1 MRAQLSVRWLVCL
14 TLLSAALSGRV
25 LAGRALVGQQ
35 VSGAVGL
42 GQDDYEQSLQN
53 AQRKLLQG
61 QILAAETAFE
71 TLFEDLSEDEVPE
84 TSRYWVGVEVGL
96 QEIAIRRGEY
106 EEARDALLE
115 LPENARSM
123 RAVVLLLVETHRRLG
138 AYDKAAGLL
147 EKQLAQ
153 DKNDCHVR
161 HELGAVKFADGQRL
175 AAKQLWQEN
184 AETDPMPKDAIQLAY
199 VGRSLFRLGGRKN
212 YEIASRHLAA
222 SMNAAPE
229 RPEARTTYGELTFLA
244 YGETAGYPSGERDLK
259 KVLDKNGDL
268 ESALLAMYRIRSANM
283 VLDASKTEHY
293 LNRVLDR
300 NARCAEAL
308 TLRAANVLDDRRFSE
323 AARRLNEVLSIDS
336 NHRVALCHRA
346 AAALVLNEDADFR
359 HYRGRALAGDSDWP
373 ECDRIIGDH
382 LAALYRFADAVP
394 FFEAALVAAPE
405 HVPSLHGLARCLIYT
420 GEGKRART
428 LLEQAKKLHGGL
440 VDPWRNNAIA
450 AQELLEQEYETIEHG
465 NFRMLLHKEDSEVLR
480 AYLLPIHLEA
490 VEVLGDK
497 YGWKPEAK
505 TTVEVFHTW
514 DDFSVRTIGFRGF
527 TALGACFGRL
537 ITLVSPVDWDL
548 RRQDFM
554 WEATAWHEYTHVL
567 TLGVSKNRVPRW
579 LTEGFSV
586 YEERARERS
595 WERGMERELFDAFH
609 NKDIPPV
616 HLMNRLFRGP
626 RILFGYYQGG
636 LIVEL
641 IQKRYGFDK
650 ALMLLRGFGD
660 DLGLQETFQ
669 RALGMSSRKFDGLL
683 LDYIEK
689 DLLRVI
695 KLVPRFDVATMNRRV
710 VAAKRDAT
718 DLQSRIDLCWG
729 ALQNNNPV
737 DAGRWLAEV
746 LRADPENGQ
755 ALLVRAEMLRRRG
768 ELEEAV
774 KYWQR
779 GFKNG
784 ANDFDSR
791 IRCGDTMLKL
801 GNAGGAIDQWQRA
814 KACWPSCTEQQTSP
828 ELRLARLYRDQG
840 ERTQAQMEMKSY
852 CRRTARAFTPRYTLA
867 EFEKEA
873 GNRKGEL
880 QFLIECNR
888 IDPFYR
894 ELHVRMGEAYE
905 ALARIPEAALEFEV
919 AAAVSPDADRAYM
932 RPNAQKPASDSE
944 EELRARGQLWLR
956 AAKLRH
962 KLGDSERRD
971 SLVERVLQEA
981 RVTELQTE
989 ARDLQQE
996 WRGK

>member
-1 MRAQLSVRWLVCL
+1 MRALLSVRWLLCL
-14 TLLSAALSGRV
+14 AVLSLALRGQEGSGN
-25 LAGRALVGQQ
+25 
-35 VSGAVGL
+35 VGL
-42 GQDDYEQSLQN
+42 GQDDYEAALQD
-53 AQRKLLQG
+53 AQRKLLRG
-61 QILAAETAFE
+61 QILAAETAFT
-71 TLFEDLSEDEVPE
+71 TLFEDLTEDEVPE
-84 TSRYWVGVEVGL
+84 SSRYWIGVEVGL

-106 EEARDALLE
+106 EEARDALLD
-115 LPENARSM
+115 LPENSRSM
-123 RAVVLLLVETHRRLG
+123 REVALLLAEAHRRLG
-138 AYDKAAGLL
+138 AYEKAAKLF
-147 EKQLAQ
+147 EEQLAQ
-153 DKNDCHVR
+153 NKFDCQAR
-161 HELGAVKFADGQRL
+161 HELGAIKYADGQRKV
-175 AAKQLWQEN
+175 ARKLWQEN
-184 AETDPMPKDAIQLAY
+184 ADIDPMPTDGIQLAF
-199 VGRSLFRLGGRKN
+199 VGRSLYRLGGRKN
-212 YEIASRHLAA
+212 YEIASRHLVA
-222 SMNAAPE
+222 SMSAAPE
-229 RPEARTTYGELTFLA
+229 RPEARTTYGELKFLA
-244 YGETAGYPSGERDLK
+244 FGETDGFESGEKDLK
-259 KVLDKNGDL
+259 QVLDQNGDL
-268 ESALLAMYRIRSANM
+268 ESALLVMYSIRSSNM
-283 VLDASKTEHY
+283 ALDASKTEHY

-300 NARCAEAL
+300 NPRCAEAL
-308 TLRAANVLDDRRFSE
+308 MLRAANVLDDRRFSE
-323 AARRLNEVLSIDS
+323 AARRLNEVLSIDP

-346 AAALVLNEDADFR
+346 AAALMLNEGDDFR
-359 HYRGRALAGDSDWP
+359 HYRDRALEGDSDWP

-382 LAALYRFADAVP
+382 LTALYRFADAVP
-394 FFEAALVAAPE
+394 FFEAALVAQPE
-405 HVPSLHGLARCLIYT
+405 HVASLHGLARCLIYT
-420 GEGKRART
+420 GDGKRART
-428 LLEQAKKLHGGL
+428 LLEQAKKLHGGM

-450 AQELLEQEYETIEHG
+450 VQELLEAEYETVEHG
-465 NFRMLLHKEDSEVLR
+465 SFRMLLHKEDSEVLR

-490 VEVLGDK
+490 VEVLGAK
-497 YGWKPEAK
+497 YGWKPAGK

-537 ITLVSPVDWDL
+537 ITLVSPVDMDL

-554 WEATAWHEYTHVL
+554 WEATAWHEFTHVL

-609 NKDIPPV
+609 NQDIPPV

-650 ALMLLRGFGD
+650 ALELLRGFGD
-660 DLGLQETFQ
+660 DIGLQQTFQ

-689 DLLRVI
+689 DLLRGL
-695 KLVPRFDVATMNRRV
+695 KLVPRFDAPTMSRRV
-710 VAAKRDAT
+710 IAAKRDAT

-729 ALQNNNPV
+729 ALQSNNPV

-768 ELEEAV
+768 QLEEAV
-774 KYWQR
+774 NYWNR

-784 ANDFDSR
+784 ADDFDSR

-801 GNAGGAIDQWQRA
+801 GNADGAIDQWQRA
-814 KACWPSCTEQQTSP
+814 KACWPSCTEQETSP
-828 ELRLARLYRDQG
+828 ELRLATLYRDQG
-840 ERTQAQMEMKSY
+840 ERTQAQMEMKAY

-905 ALARIPEAALEFEV
+905 ALGRMPEAALEFEV
-919 AAAVSPDADRAYM
+919 AAALSPDADRAYM
-932 RPNAQKPASDSE
+932 RANAQKPAPDSE

-981 RVTELQTE
+981 RVPELQTE